1 MAATAPLK
9 KPPYM
14 KELIA
19 QADSPKDASMVKK
32 INGQSILFSS
42 NKTTHYFQKWMAAS
56 CVLKKISS
64 SKKFD
69 ESYRSFLNQ
78 LFPKTTLL

>member
-32 INGQSILFSS
+32 
-42 NKTTHYFQKWMAAS
+42 WMANQY
-56 CVLKKISS
+56 SS
-64 SKKFD
+64 LQIKQRNSFKNGRLQVVFWK
-69 ESYRSFLNQ
+69 RSRL
-78 LFPKTTLL
+78 